1 MVNPTELIEVTL
13 DDQHH
18 RRLRQRLR
26 RIVIPVACV
35 IMMLGAILAIATF
48 SYQQNRRDALAL
60 SDDLLRELQRHIAT
74 EVKGYLAPAAY
85 LARLAAGGLGSQ
97 AFGTDF
103 LSLTEVL
110 AMHVLENYPQL
121 VTVNIA
127 DTKGNFLMPKRMP
140 DGSIHTKR
148 IERADTATRVTW
160 RRRNLQGEVIAVEH
174 AEDDDYDPRVRPWYR
189 GAVSGRK
196 LYWSDIYIFFT
207 DQKPGVTASLPIIAD
222 DGELRGV
229 FGLDIDLEQLSA
241 FLASLHIGRSGRAMI
256 IDETGRLVAYPDL
269 TRLFKRVGEDL
280 QPVKLDD
287 LGDPVLTRAFNHF
300 RIEGYGY
307 RVLDVDHR
315 RYISTASSLHATIG
329 RHWSLFIVVP
339 EEDFVGFVTRNTRQA
354 LAMSLVTVS
363 LASLLAGLLVVQGL
377 RADRNAQLVL
387 EQSAAARGPEPGLL
401 RAGVTG
407 DAVRSRGRRI
417 PWYSSRQ
424 SRLVQWA
431 CAE

>member
-1 MVNPTELIEVTL
+1 MVDPAELIEVTP
-13 DDQHH
+13 DDQY
-18 RRLRQRLR
+18 RRRQRLR
-26 RIVIPVACV
+26 RIVIPLACV

-60 SDDLLRELQRHIAT
+60 SDDLLRELQRRIAT
-74 EVKGYLAPAAY
+74 EVKGYLAPAAEM
-85 LARLAAGGLGSQ
+85 ARLATSMLQSQ
-97 AFGTDF
+97 AFGPDF
-103 LSLTEVL
+103 PALIEGL
-110 AMHVLENYPQL
+110 AMRVLENYPQL

-127 DTKGNFLMPKRMP
+127 DTRGNFLRPKRMP

-148 IERADTATRVTW
+148 IARTDAATRVTW
-160 RRRNLQGEVIAVEH
+160 HRRNPRGEVTAVEH
-174 AEDDDYDPRVRPWYR
+174 AAHDDYDPRVRPWYR

-222 DGELRGV
+222 NGELRGV
-229 FGLDIDLEQLSA
+229 LGLDIDLEQLSA

-256 IDETGRLVAYPDL
+256 LDETRRLVAYPDL

-280 QPVKLDD
+280 QPARLDD
-287 LGDPVLTRAFNHF
+287 LSDPVLTRAFNRF

-307 RVLDVDHR
+307 RALDVDRR

-339 EEDFVGFVTRNTRQA
+339 EEDFVGFVARNNRQA
-354 LAMSLVTVS
+354 LALSLVTVS

-377 RADRNAQLVL
+377 RADRNA
-387 EQSAAARGPEPGLL
+387 
-401 RAGVTG
+401 
-407 DAVRSRGRRI
+407 
-417 PWYSSRQ
+417 
-424 SRLVQWA
+424 
-431 CAE
+431 